1 MEYIRKE
8 AGLTQEEA
16 AKYFLLYND
25 LSKKKFELHKQHR
38 DKVEMMKQRNKNMTD
53 EEYRQ
58 LLENDV
64 DLKLKEA
71 GWKSSMPR
79 N

>member
-1 MEYIRKE
+1 
-8 AGLTQEEA
+8 
-16 AKYFLLYND
+16 
-25 LSKKKFELHKQHR
+25 
-38 DKVEMMKQRNKNMTD
+38 MMKQRNKNMTD

-71 GWKSSMPR
+71 ELEKQYAEKLEKILSPRSSTGR
-79 N
+79 NRRNGSLCNRR